1 MRRLEKLRQQLR
13 KASLADVIEEA
24 IEVYSRL
31 RRSADIAAYQGLTPR
46 LREVLSLIG
55 EGRSTKEIA
64 YRLKISLKTVE
75 FHRGRLMGKLKI
87 HGVAGLVR
95 YAIRVGAVLP

>member
-1 MRRLEKLRQQLR
+1 VRRLEKLRQQR
-13 KASLADVIEEA
+13 QKASIADVIEEA

-31 RRSADIAAYQGLTPR
+31 RRSADVAAYQRLTPR
-46 LREVLSLIG
+46 LREVLTLIG

-75 FHRGRLMGKLKI
+75 FHRGRLMRRLKI
-87 HGVAGLVR
+87 YGVASLVR